1 MEPQYYAVV
10 QNGKVIN
17 VIVADELFLDHY
29 HAENPEHQCI
39 AYDEYNEDDTKVA
52 RIGELHING
61 LFVSETQAM
70 DMGLIPD
77 TRITPVPESITMRQ
91 CRLKLLDL
99 KMLGLVDQAINLL
112 PSPQKEQA
120 QIEWEYASEVRRD
133 NPLIGQLMQAMGM
146 DESELDNLFI
156 EGAKL

>member
-1 MEPQYYAVV
+1 MKYFAVV
-10 QNGKVIN
+10 ENGIVIN
-17 VIVADELFLDHY
+17 VIVADDDFAKMYSESPDHVG
-29 HAENPEHQCI
+29 ECFE
-39 AYDEYNEDDTKVA
+39 YDETNEDDTKVA

-77 TRITPVPESITMRQ
+77 TRTVDVPESITMRQ
-91 CRLKLLDL
+91 CRLSLLDL
-99 KMLGLVDQAINLL
+99 KLLPLVDQAINSL

-133 NPLIGQLMQAMGM
+133 NPLISKLMQALGM
-146 DESELDNLFI
+146 DEAELDNLFI

>member
-10 QNGKVIN
+10 ENGIVVN
-17 VIVADELFLDHY
+17 VIVADESFLEHY
-29 HAENPEHQCI
+29 YSENPDHKCI
-39 AYDEYNEDDTKVA
+39 AYDEYNEDDTRIA
-52 RIGELHING
+52 RIGELYING

-77 TRITPVPESITMRQ
+77 TRTITIPDSITMRQ

-99 KMLGLVDQAINLL
+99 KLLGSVDQAINSL

-120 QIEWEYASEVRRD
+120 QIEWEYAGEVRRD
-133 NPLIGQLMQAMGM
+133 NPLIGQLMQALGMG
-146 DESELDNLFI
+146 EPELDNLFI
-156 EGAKL
+156 EGEKL